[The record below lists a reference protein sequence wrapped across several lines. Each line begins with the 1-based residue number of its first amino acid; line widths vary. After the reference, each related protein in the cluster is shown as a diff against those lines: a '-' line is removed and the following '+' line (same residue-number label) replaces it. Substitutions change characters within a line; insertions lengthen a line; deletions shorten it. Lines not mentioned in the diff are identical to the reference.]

1 MAGLAKGMSSVVY
14 IGILM
19 LLLFYVFGIIAL
31 YYFRTNDPVHF
42 PNLQMTMVRRGAW
55 ARVTIDRYRH
65 LSLTCSGV
73 DV

>member
-1 MAGLAKGMSSVVY
+1 MIEPSFPQ
-14 IGILM
+14 
-19 LLLFYVFGIIAL
+19 FYVFGIIAL

-55 ARVTIDRYRH
+55 ARVTIDRCRH

-73 DV
+73 EV